1 MVTLS
6 RVTIDGNLG
15 LPYVVTLDRVTIYR
29 EALLFIF
36 FNCEMN
42 PVRATSTHPI
52 GENFGPVRRA
62 LGIDHD
68 GIF

>member
-15 LPYVVTLDRVTIYR
+15 FPYVVTLDRVTIYR

-36 FNCEMN
+36 FNYEMN

-52 GENFGPVRRA
+52 GENFGIIYLRSLIEFIVY
-62 LGIDHD
+62 
-68 GIF
+68 